1 MRMILDR
8 LPAGMRV
15 GTPVLVSAAAV
26 GVSVVVVAVSLGSV
40 ASTLFLP
47 SIDES
52 ESDPVTV
59 LATKSSEEIERS
71 RKRFDNRSMYNLP
84 SPPPRRTPVVKREEP
99 KPPPVVDLGP
109 PPVPKT
115 YVGPQPTGLLGE
127 FVVFGS
133 LPEDD
138 KRIRLGQTKAGI
150 KVISIEA
157 PHFVKLGYQGGEFSV
172 PLLPK
177 SDPSVLAREGG
188 SVRRANLGGSGSGG
202 TAASNPITSGTN
214 TPPRAD
220 GAASGTAN
228 KSAPVGQQPANSTP
242 NPANN
247 NVQTSAGVVNPT
259 QPVTP
264 AGSTPV
270 DGSSSALQ
278 PQRLPTPPQGSE
290 DSTTEYVDRELL
302 PPRLSETEI
311 SGFTLDQAR
320 AALEAINST
329 DGWNVDNQNRARL
342 NHERAL
348 LQARLSR
355 G

>member
-8 LPAGMRV
+8 LPPGLRV
-15 GTPVLVSAAAV
+15 GTPVLISAAAV
-26 GVSVVVVAVSLGSV
+26 GISAIVVAISLGSV
-40 ASTLFLP
+40 ASTLTLP

-52 ESDPVTV
+52 ESDPVTM
-59 LATKSSEEIERS
+59 LATKSGEEIERS

-109 PPVPKT
+109 PPIPKT
-115 YVGPQPTGLLGE
+115 YAGPQPTGLLGE

-138 KRIRLGQTKAGI
+138 KRIRLGQTKAGV
-150 KVISIEA
+150 KVIAIEA

-188 SVRRANLGGSGSGG
+188 SVRRANLGGSG
-202 TAASNPITSGTN
+202 ASSSNAPSSISSGTN

-220 GAASGTAN
+220 GSAGNPN
-228 KSAPVGQQPANSTP
+228 KTAPVGPAPANGNP
-242 NPANN
+242 NPANIN
-247 NVQTSAGVVNPT
+247 AQTSVGTVNPT

-264 AGSTPV
+264 AGGSPI
-270 DGSSSALQ
+270 DGASGALQ

-290 DSTTEYVDRELL
+290 DSAPEFVDRELL
-302 PPRLSETEI
+302 PPRLSEAEI
-311 SGFTLDQAR
+311 NGFTVDQAR

>member
-1 MRMILDR
+1 MILDR
-8 LPAGMRV
+8 LPPGLRV
-15 GTPVLVSAAAV
+15 GTPVLISAAAV
-26 GVSVVVVAVSLGSV
+26 GISAIVVAISLGSV
-40 ASTLFLP
+40 ASTLTLP

-59 LATKSSEEIERS
+59 LATKSAEEIERS

-84 SPPPRRTPVVKREEP
+84 SPPPRRTTVVKREEP

-109 PPVPKT
+109 PPIPKS
-115 YVGPQPTGLLGE
+115 YAGPQPTGLLGE

-138 KRIRLGQTKAGI
+138 KRIRLG
-150 KVISIEA
+150 
-157 PHFVKLGYQGGEFSV
+157 GGEFSV

-188 SVRRANLGGSGSGG
+188 SVRRANLGGSGATSS
-202 TAASNPITSGTN
+202 TPSASISSGTN
-214 TPPRAD
+214 TPPRVD
-220 GAASGTAN
+220 GAGGNAN
-228 KSAPVGQQPANSTP
+228 KSVPAGQAPANGNP
-242 NPANN
+242 NPANVN
-247 NVQTSAGVVNPT
+247 AQTSAGAVNPT

-264 AGSTPV
+264 AGVAPV

-278 PQRLPTPPQGSE
+278 PQRLPTPPQGTE
-290 DSTTEYVDRELL
+290 DSTPEYVDRELL

-311 SGFTLDQAR
+311 NGFTVDQAR

>member
-8 LPAGMRV
+8 LPPGLRV

-26 GVSVVVVAVSLGSV
+26 GVSVIVVAISLGSV
-40 ASTLFLP
+40 ASTLTLP

-52 ESDPVTV
+52 ESDPVTA
-59 LATKSSEEIERS
+59 LATKSGEEIERS

-84 SPPPRRTPVVKREEP
+84 SPPPRRTTVVKREEP

-109 PPVPKT
+109 PPIPKT
-115 YVGPQPTGLLGE
+115 YAGPQPTGLLGE

-138 KRIRLGQTKAGI
+138 KRIRLGQTKAGV
-150 KVISIEA
+150 KVIAIEA

-188 SVRRANLGGSGSGG
+188 AVRRANLGGSGSS
-202 TAASNPITSGTN
+202 TSISSGTN

-220 GAASGTAN
+220 GAGGNVN
-228 KSAPVGQQPANSTP
+228 KSAPVGQPPASGGA
-242 NPANN
+242 NPANV
-247 NVQTSAGVVNPT
+247 NVQTSAGAVNPT
-259 QPVTP
+259 QPLTP
-264 AGSTPV
+264 AGVAPI

-278 PQRLPTPPQGSE
+278 PQRLPTPPQGTE
-290 DSTTEYVDRELL
+290 DSTPEYVDRELL
-302 PPRLSETEI
+302 PPRLSENEI
-311 SGFTLDQAR
+311 NGFTVDQAR